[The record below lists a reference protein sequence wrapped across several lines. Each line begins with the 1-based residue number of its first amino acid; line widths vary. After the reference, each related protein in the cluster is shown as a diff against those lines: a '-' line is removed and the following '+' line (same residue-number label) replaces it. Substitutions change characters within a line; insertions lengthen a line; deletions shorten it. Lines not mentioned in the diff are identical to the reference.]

1 MRSLAGALALS
12 LVASGTAAADADM
25 FSGPLGISDTR
36 NASGTAWQ
44 PDETPMNGAHFM
56 TDDWMFMVHGSL
68 FAGYDYQ
75 STQRGDDRLFAPNWG
90 MLMAERELAGGEL
103 DLRAMLSLEPATVG
117 RDGYPLLLQS
127 GESLGGKPLHDV
139 QHPHDFFMEVAAL
152 YRRALTDDLGFELY
166 LAPSGEPALGP
177 PGFPHR
183 RSAMSNPI
191 APLGHHWQ
199 DATHVSFGVLTGGL
213 FTRMGKL
220 EASWFNAREPDENR
234 WDFDLRAPDS
244 YALRF
249 SLNPTP
255 ELSMQVSG
263 GHLKSPEK
271 LEPDI
276 WINRVTASVTHDV
289 AIGAEGN
296 LATTFVYGENWPEH
310 EPPTPSFL
318 LESNLELDRH
328 HTPYARIEW
337 VQKLGRDLVLPE
349 SLDNQKFAIWSATL
363 GYVYDFDPV
372 WSVVPGIGGG
382 FNYDL
387 FARDLEPFYGHRSG
401 WGCQLFF
408 RLTAP
413 RM

>member
-1 MRSLAGALALS
+1 MRSPAAALAL
-12 LVASGTAAADADM
+12 LLLASAATAGDGDM

-36 NASGTAWQ
+36 NVSGTAWQ
-44 PDETPMNGAHFM
+44 PDDTPMNAVHFM
-56 TDDWMFMVHGSL
+56 TDDWMFMVHGLL

-75 STQRGDDRLFAPNWG
+75 STPRGDSRLFAPNWG

-152 YRRALTDDLGFELY
+152 YRRALTDNLGFEVY

-183 RSAMSNPI
+183 RSAMSDPI

-199 DATHVSFGVLTGGL
+199 DATHVSFGVITGGL
-213 FTRMGKL
+213 FTRLGKL
-220 EASWFNAREPDENR
+220 EASWFNGREPDENR

-244 YALRF
+244 YAVRL
-249 SLNPTP
+249 SLNPT
-255 ELSMQVSG
+255 EALSMQVSG
-263 GHLKSPEK
+263 GHLKSPEQ

-289 AIGAEGN
+289 AIGTEGN
-296 LATTFVYGENWPEH
+296 VATTFVFGENWPEH
-310 EPPTPSFL
+310 SPATPSFL

-328 HTPYARIEW
+328 HTPFARIEW
-337 VQKLGRDLVLPE
+337 VQKLGSDLVLPE
-349 SLDNQKFAIWSATL
+349 SLDNEKFGIFSATL
-363 GYVYDFDPV
+363 GYVYDFDPL
-372 WSVVPGIGGG
+372 WSVVPGIGGS
-382 FNYDL
+382 FEYDL
-387 FARDLEPFYGHRSG
+387 FDHDLQPFYGHSSG
-401 WGCQLFF
+401 YGFQLFF